1 MLVPRKQQQKIRF
14 CIASIIA
21 TFKWTSVRDPYW
33 PRWFPAVAV
42 VVPVYPHGYL
52 AAGIAERNA
61 DVSHRPTC
69 LLVKH
74 NFNLLKYQGYVEEM

>member
-1 MLVPRKQQQKIRF
+1 MNFSTRSLLAEMIP
-14 CIASIIA
+14 CGSCGGA
-21 TFKWTSVRDPYW
+21 PL
-33 PRWFPAVAV
+33 
-42 VVPVYPHGYL
+42 PVYPHGYL

-74 NFNLLKYQGYVEEM
+74 HFNLLTYQGYVEEM